1 MVWSASVAEVV
12 SRVTIGLGVMMALTG
27 VTRGSIPSPTTCV
40 HIVSMCGCHKSTNGE
55 TAYPEREILGGKDAA
70 QVFVLVDDQDAV
82 SPLRRAKL
90 THVRDAHAMWDGQGG
105 EGPEGRDG
113 ALLGSRDALA
123 AGGSTRGGAGA
134 LRARS
139 LAREFSFDLLAD
151 GLRIQWAGAGCV
163 SVQRLGKRRTLMPFS
178 ERLQL
183 PETLDAYAT
192 PMQTVASLCL
202 GRPLSHCPCTACR
215 DCAPGALIQPSN
227 GRVSCATHLVAL
239 GLALAGL
246 CEPLRASWRGA
257 RYGARGR
264 EVARARLRVSAPG

>member
-90 THVRDAHAMWDGQGG
+90 TRVRDAHAMRDGQGG

-123 AGGSTRGGAGA
+123 TGGGTRGGAGA

-139 LAREFSFDLLAD
+139 LAREFAFDLLAD

-163 SVQRLGKRRTLMPFS
+163 SVQLLGKRRTLMPFS

-192 PMQTVASLCL
+192 PQRQLRRC
-202 GRPLSHCPCTACR
+202 
-215 DCAPGALIQPSN
+215 
-227 GRVSCATHLVAL
+227 
-239 GLALAGL
+239 ALAVPSPTARAQLAETARRVRSFNRPTGARR
-246 CEPLRASWRGA
+246 EPLTSSRLDW
-257 RYGARGR
+257 
-264 EVARARLRVSAPG
+264 RLRVSARPSELAGGVLGTVLVVER